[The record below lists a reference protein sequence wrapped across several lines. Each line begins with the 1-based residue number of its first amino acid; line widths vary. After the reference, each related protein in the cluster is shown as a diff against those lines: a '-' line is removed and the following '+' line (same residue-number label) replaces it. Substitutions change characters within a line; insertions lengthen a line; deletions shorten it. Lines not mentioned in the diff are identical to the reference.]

1 MEESRIRQYGCCI
14 SFIVREQFRQI
25 LGKLSIRVTPS
36 NNKSISE
43 LANQSIANY
52 GQNYASF
59 QLIESKAV
67 TLKGNPSYI
76 LKYQY
81 IDQLFG
87 KAMAM
92 NIGMTKP
99 SKLYV
104 LSYLVEPAKFYNH
117 MPTIQLMI
125 DSFGLEGQNGNESG
139 NELPNSELA

>member
-1 MEESRIRQYGCCI
+1 LEESRIRQYGCCI

-87 KAMAM
+87 KVHRS
-92 NIGMTKP
+92 I
-99 SKLYV
+99 
-104 LSYLVEPAKFYNH
+104 
-117 MPTIQLMI
+117 IW
-125 DSFGLEGQNGNESG
+125 ESDG
-139 NELPNSELA
+139 YEYRNDKTQ